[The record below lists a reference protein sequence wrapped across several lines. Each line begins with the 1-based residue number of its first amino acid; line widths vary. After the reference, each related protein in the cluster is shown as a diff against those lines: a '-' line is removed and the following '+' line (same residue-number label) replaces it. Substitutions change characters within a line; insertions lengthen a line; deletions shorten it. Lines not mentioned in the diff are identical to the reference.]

1 MTYNNS
7 GQLLKIGI
15 LRMTLLVL
23 IVVNLIFTCVNAIAA
38 DVGDIALDVSLPVLI
53 SSEQT
58 QQVSLNQYRGQIVY
72 LDFWASWCPPCLVS
86 MPIMN
91 ELRNRLQS
99 QGIAF
104 EVVAVNVDSD
114 PEDGMDFLE
123 EKPVDFVVLS
133 DPQGKTPAAYK
144 IKGMPTSYLINPAGV
159 IEFSHEGFRPGD
171 GEKIEEEILKL
182 LENSQ

>member
-1 MTYNNS
+1 MKYKNS
-7 GQLLKIGI
+7 GQFIKVGLLRI
-15 LRMTLLVL
+15 TVSVL
-23 IVVNLIFTCVNAIAA
+23 IVANLVFTCVNVIAA
-38 DVGDIALDVSLPVLI
+38 DVGDAAPDLSLPALT
-53 SSEQT
+53 SSGQT
-58 QQVSLNQYRGQIVY
+58 QEISLNEYRGKIVY

-114 PEDGMDFLE
+114 PEDGLDFLE
-123 EKPVDFVVLS
+123 DKPVNFVVLS
-133 DPQGKTPAAYK
+133 DPQGKTPALYA
-144 IKGMPTSYLINPAGV
+144 IKGMPTSFLINPAGV

-171 GEKIEEEILKL
+171 GKMIENEILKL